1 MGGVVIPPKKTINN
15 MLTIPNAVE
24 EVVKNKPFLEGSLV
38 EGLINLSAL
47 ARSIKTDVE
56 SRVGKEVTESAI
68 VMALNRL
75 VPKLGQNTKFKV
87 QEIIENMGDI
97 IVRSSLTDYTFSN
110 SPTLHNCQ
118 EKLLNHID
126 SLNPNKDIFCTV
138 SQGIN
143 ETTLVVSSQIAG
155 LVDSIFAAENTIS
168 RTEQLS
174 SITIKLPTENA
185 FCPGVYYHIFKELA
199 WENINIKEI
208 ISTTNEFTVVVSDKD
223 IQRAFT
229 ILMSTKRGYT
239 I

>member
-1 MGGVVIPPKKTINN
+1 

-24 EVVKNKPFLEGSLV
+24 EVVKNKPFLEGSLI

-47 ARSIKTDVE
+47 ARSIKSEVE
-56 SRVGKEVTESAI
+56 SRVGKDVTESAI

-75 VPKLGQNTKFKV
+75 VPKLEQATKFKV
-87 QEIIENMGDI
+87 QLILENMGDI
-97 IVRSSLTDYTFSN
+97 IVRSSLTDYTFLN
-110 SPTLHNCQ
+110 SPTLHHCQ
-118 EKLLNHID
+118 EKLLLQID

-143 ETTLVVSSQIAG
+143 ETTLVVSSQIAD
-155 LVDSIFAAENTIS
+155 LVDSIFEQEKIIS

-229 ILMSTKRGYT
+229 ILMSTKRGYN

>member
-1 MGGVVIPPKKTINN
+1 

-229 ILMSTKRGYT
+229 ILMSTQRGYT

>member
-1 MGGVVIPPKKTINN
+1 

-24 EVVKNKPFLEGSLV
+24 EVVKNKPFLEGALI

-47 ARSIKTDVE
+47 ARSIKTEVE
-56 SRVGKEVTESAI
+56 SRVGKDVTESAI

-75 VPKLGQNTKFKV
+75 VPKLEQTTRLKV
-87 QEIIENMGDI
+87 QQIIDNMGDI
-97 IVRSSLTDYTFSN
+97 IVRSSLTDYTFAN
-110 SPTLHNCQ
+110 SQSLHSCQ
-118 EKLLNHID
+118 EKLLSHID

-143 ETTLVVSSQIAG
+143 ETTLVVSSQIAD
-155 LVDSIFAAENTIS
+155 LVDSIFARESVIS
-168 RTEQLS
+168 RTESLS
-174 SITIKLPTENA
+174 SITIKLPSENA

-229 ILMSTKRGYT
+229 ILMSTKRGYKM
-239 I
+239 